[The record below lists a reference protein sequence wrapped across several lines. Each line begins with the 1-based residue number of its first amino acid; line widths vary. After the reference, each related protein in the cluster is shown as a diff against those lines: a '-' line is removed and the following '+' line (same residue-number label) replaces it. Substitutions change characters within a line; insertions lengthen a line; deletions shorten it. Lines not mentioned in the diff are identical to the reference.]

1 MYEDGKIKVTTTGK
15 NGNALVAACDASGN
29 ILWSWHLWITDDTI
43 QEHTYANGAGV
54 AMDRNLGALSATPGD
69 VGALGLL
76 YQWGRK
82 DPFLASASISAYTE
96 PAVAGT
102 AINMASDGTLDLSIQ
117 NPSVFYKLY
126 NADNTSWSD
135 AKTIYDPCP
144 VGWKVPGKDFWSNA
158 GIIKNTSSNEY
169 WDATNKGTNIPTS
182 ISGVDTWYP
191 AAGYYLTY
199 SGTISGVG
207 GSSDYWSSTY
217 HTYGTHAYYL
227 CFSSDL
233 IDPSYNNYKGHSYSV
248 RAVRE

>member
-1 MYEDGKIKVTTTGK
+1 MTTTGK

-82 DPFLASASISAYTE
+82 DPFLASASISEITE

-102 AINMASDGTLDLSIQ
+102 AINATSGYSLALSIA
-117 NPSVFYKLY
+117 NPTDFYDDTY
-126 NADNTSWSD
+126 PSNDSWSD
-135 AKTIYDPCP
+135 TKTIYDPCP
-144 VGWKVPGKDFWSNA
+144 VGWKVPREIFWINA
-158 GIIKNTSSNEY
+158 GIEEGENEY
-169 WDATNKGTNIPTS
+169 WDSTNRGILLPAS
-182 ISGVDTWYP
+182 ISGAESWYP
-191 AAGYYLTY
+191 AAGVRENDGAMYDNGIGSYRSFAFDDSDSAYFMFFNSDEIYPGISDNKYY
-199 SGTISGVG
+199 G
-207 GSSDYWSSTY
+207 
-217 HTYGTHAYYL
+217 
-227 CFSSDL
+227 C
-233 IDPSYNNYKGHSYSV
+233 SV